1 MNVMSDTLA
10 ALKETFTEADLV
22 PYSTWFHSKT
32 GGTYTVLGVATCLEK
47 RGSGSTN
54 GDRENVERS
63 VIYFGHK
70 YQQVRYREISEFLD
84 GRFKPVPSSCERDT
98 SGR

>member
-10 ALKETFTEADLV
+10 GLKETFTEVDLV

-32 GGTYTVLGVATCLEK
+32 GGTCTVLGVATC
-47 RGSGSTN
+47 STN
-54 GDRENVERS
+54 GDRENVERC
-63 VIYFGHK
+63 VVYFGHK
-70 YQQVRYREISEFLD
+70 YQQLRYREVSEFLD

-98 SGR
+98 HGR

>member
-1 MNVMSDTLA
+1 MNMMSDTLA
-10 ALKETFTEADLV
+10 GLKETFTEADLI
-22 PYSTWFHSKT
+22 PYSTWFHPKT
-32 GGTYTVLGVATCLEK
+32 GGTYTVLGVATC
-47 RGSGSTN
+47 STN

-70 YQQVRYREISEFLD
+70 YQQLRYREVSEFLD
-84 GRFKPVPSSCERDT
+84 GRFKPVPSSCERYT